1 MMALGLTLGGC
12 DRAAPPPPAAVQP
25 AEVDAETLALVDVP
39 MTPSFIA
46 RVRSAHDVDI
56 VARVSGF
63 LERIA
68 YTEGQKVKPGDVLF
82 VIDKKP
88 LQAQRDSA
96 AAQLESFRAELWTAK
111 ASLDRIRPLAQK
123 RAASQSD
130 LDNATGRY
138 KAAEAAVA
146 EAGARLKKAELEL
159 GYATIHSPI
168 TGVAGQALVREGA
181 YLSASGAGA
190 KLSHVVQLDPIWVE
204 FSVTQNQFARMQ
216 DDIAS
221 GRVVSPPASEY
232 TIEVELADGKNYPR
246 TGRFT
251 YADRTLDPQTGTF
264 LVRVELPNPE
274 EALLPG
280 MFVRAW
286 IKGAVRPRAIRVPQK
301 AVQQTANGHI
311 VYLVNARSEAEI
323 RPVVMGP
330 WIGPDWI
337 VEQGLQAGEQ
347 VIVDGFQR
355 LAPGAPVRLATA
367 KTPPAPAP
375 AAATR

>member
-1 MMALGLTLGGC
+1 MAPHTSCRQWFEFAVLMMALGLILGAC
-12 DRAAPPPPAAVQP
+12 DRADPPPVAVQP
-25 AEVDAETLALVDVP
+25 AEVHAETLFPVDVP

-63 LERIA
+63 LEKIA
-68 YTEGQKVKPGDVLF
+68 YTEGQKVKAGDVLF

-123 RAASQSD
+123 KAASQSD

-146 EAGARLKKAELEL
+146 EARARLKKAELEL

-168 TGVAGQALVREGA
+168 AGVAGQALVREGA
-181 YLSASGAGA
+181 YLGASGAGA
-190 KLSHVVQLDPIWVE
+190 KLTHVVQLDPIWVE

-221 GRVVSPPASEY
+221 GRVVSPPASAY
-232 TIEVELADGKNYPR
+232 TIEVELADGKKYPHS
-246 TGRFT
+246 G
-251 YADRTLDPQTGTF
+251 
-264 LVRVELPNPE
+264 
-274 EALLPG
+274 
-280 MFVRAW
+280 
-286 IKGAVRPRAIRVPQK
+286 
-301 AVQQTANGHI
+301 
-311 VYLVNARSEAEI
+311 
-323 RPVVMGP
+323 
-330 WIGPDWI
+330 
-337 VEQGLQAGEQ
+337 
-347 VIVDGFQR
+347 
-355 LAPGAPVRLATA
+355 
-367 KTPPAPAP
+367 
-375 AAATR
+375 